1 MLIHLKS
8 LVATVDDMVTGE
20 KKFFNFQQ
28 VKMTFYLFL
37 YTIRKEWSVYFGSL
51 NEVTLL
57 NTLKN

>member
-8 LVATVDDMVTGE
+8 FVATVDDMVTGE